1 MMRTRHA
8 LHVVLASLAVAG
20 VALTSAPAAIAQQ
33 DWPSRPVRIVV
44 PYPPGA
50 LTDLLARAIGDRLGT
65 AMKQPFVIE
74 NKPGAGTLLGAEVVA
89 KSAPDGY
96 TLLMATSTTL
106 GISPALYRS
115 SPIDPIRDFAPV
127 SQVGSV
133 NFFLIA
139 NPAFPAKTVGEAIE
153 AIRGNPGKFNYA
165 SVGIGSP
172 GHIAGEL
179 FKLKTGVQMTH
190 VPYKGGGPAV
200 TDTIGGQVQLLFV
213 SMPAAWQHVK
223 SGRLKALAVTSA
235 KRSIAAPD
243 LPTIAEQGVPEVVV
257 DSWYGLLVP
266 AKTPAPVVAKLN
278 AAMVKVLQ
286 TPEVREKLLAQGAEA
301 ASSSSADFEALIRD
315 ELKKWDYVIREAKI
329 TPE

>member
-1 MMRTRHA
+1 MKSFRHA
-8 LHVVLASLAVAG
+8 ASVAFAFALVAG
-20 VALTSAPAAIAQQ
+20 LAQAQ
-33 DWPSRPVRIVV
+33 DWPSKPIRMIV
-44 PYPPGA
+44 PYPPGGG
-50 LTDLLARAIGDRLGT
+50 TDVVARIVNEKLSPELG
-65 AMKQPFVIE
+65 QPLVID
-74 NKPGAGTLLGAEVVA
+74 NKGGAGGSVGTELAA
-89 KSAPDGY
+89 KAPSDGY
-96 TLLMATSTTL
+96 TVLMTL
-106 GISPALYRS
+106 SSHTINPKLYTKLAY
-115 SPIDPIRDFAPV
+115 DVERDFIPV
-127 SQVGSV
+127 SLAAMIPQIVVAHPSV
-133 NFFLIA
+133 PAGNIQELIA
-139 NPAFPAKTVGEAIE
+139 LLKA
-153 AIRGNPGKFNYA
+153 NPGKFNYA

-200 TDTIGGQVQLLFV
+200 SDTIGGQVQLLFV

-223 SGRLKALAVTSA
+223 GGRLKALAVTSA

-266 AKTPAPVVAKLN
+266 AKTPAPIVAKLN

-286 TPEVREKLLAQGAEA
+286 MPEVREKLLAQGAEA
-301 ASSSSADFEALIRD
+301 ASSSSADFDALIRE